1 MEILTFLNSM
11 SPLGVIAL
19 LAYVVYLQVK
29 NRRTVEDLGTNH
41 LSEVVAALVRIE
53 TKLTIIATDI
63 TWLRAKH
70 TLD

>member
-29 NRRTVEDLGTNH
+29 NRRTVEEFGTNH
-41 LSEVVAALVRIE
+41 LGEVVAALVRIE
-53 TKLTIIATDI
+53 GKLETIAKDL
-63 TWLRAKH
+63 TWLRAKQ
-70 TLD
+70 TLE

>member
-19 LAYVVYLQVK
+19 LAYVVYLQVR

-41 LSEVVAALVRIE
+41 FGEVVATLVRIE
-53 TKLTIIATDI
+53 SKPTIIATDI
-63 TWLRAKH
+63 TWLRAKQ